1 MIRLPNI
8 PSMFNRSTSHG
19 SLSLRSNLHKSFD
32 QKLEW
37 RIPSSLFHL
46 LLASHGLALQVPLI
60 LDAPAAAKKGVLIS
74 PATEEYAKGLL
85 KKWSSSGLAVAVVRK
100 DDTEPSG
107 WRHEFGSYGIAK
119 ADGSP
124 ITPDSVFAIASNSKL
139 FLAFSVG
146 LLISNKTLARER
158 GQEIKWSTKIR
169 DLVPEW
175 GLMDEDMDRGVT
187 LQDMLSHRTG
197 MPRHDYSGVQR
208 KGGISEMIS
217 TLQYLQPSAE
227 FRETF
232 QYNNLMY
239 ETLSYLPEVLLN
251 QTYESYIEQHLFRP
265 LNMSASTYSVAEAE
279 RRGTLAD
286 GFQYDLGDI
295 TQGKNGTLIPT
306 VPYFQRPGEE
316 RTWAGAGGVL
326 TSARDLAVWVSM
338 LLNKGRHP
346 YTNETIIPEEIV
358 EHVAHGRSVSH
369 GKPDFPEISVRVYG
383 AGQWRYSYQGH
394 DIIEHGGSNPGYKTQ
409 VARFPDDN
417 LAIITLSNDEHGG
430 PLLEAVKF
438 RIADELL
445 DLKQLD
451 WNDRWVMTFSAM
463 AFLLKVTNCR
473 YEKMSNEN
481 VEKAQNLTPR
491 PSPPTLPS
499 RPFTSLAESSFSHPA
514 YGTLRPCLVPE
525 TVPSAPFYSPQ
536 AHCGAFLSSYA
547 VERILSA
554 SNLSIPTYIIPW
566 KRTFATH
573 LRLAHFDENLFNV
586 TILWSNAEVREK
598 ERYGSGGDLL
608 IGLDQHF
615 EVEWVSGE
623 NEGLA
628 FKGGFWGKEGL
639 DSKSPG
645 GEGKESAEVWFEKVE
660 NS

>member
-1 MIRLPNI
+1 MRLKYFI
-8 PSMFNRSTSHG
+8 TVLLTSY
-19 SLSLRSNLHKSFD
+19 
-32 QKLEW
+32 
-37 RIPSSLFHL
+37 
-46 LLASHGLALQVPLI
+46 GLALQVPLI
-60 LDAPAAAKKGVLIS
+60 LDTSATAKKGVLIS
-74 PATEEYAKGLL
+74 PATEEYANGLL

-119 ADGSP
+119 GDGSP

-158 GQEIKWSTKIR
+158 GQDIKWSTKIR

-175 GLMDEDMDRGVT
+175 GLMDDDMDRGVT

-197 MPRHDYSGVQR
+197 MPRHDYSGGKR

-217 TLQYLQPSAE
+217 TLRYLRPSAE

-239 ETLSYLPEVLLN
+239 ETPSYLPKVFLN

-265 LNMSASTYSVAEAE
+265 LNMSASTYSVSEAE

-286 GFQYDLGDI
+286 GFQYDMGDI

-316 RTWAGAGGVL
+316 LAWAGAGGVL

-346 YTNETIIPEEIV
+346 YTNETIVPEEVV

-445 DLKQLD
+445 GLKQLD
-451 WNDRWVMTFSAM
+451 WNDRWVMKLSVMTF
-463 AFLLKVTNCR
+463 FLKVMNFR
-473 YEKMSNEN
+473 YEKMYNEN
-481 VEKAQNLTPR
+481 VAKAQKLAPR

-499 RPFTSLAESSFSHPA
+499 KPFTSLAESSFSHPA
-514 YGTLRPCLVPE
+514 YGTLKPCLVPE
-525 TVPSAPFYSPQ
+525 TVPSAHLHSPQ
-536 AHCGAFLSSYA
+536 AHCGALLSSYT

-586 TILWSNAEVREK
+586 TILWSNAEVREN
-598 ERYGSGGDLL
+598 EGYGPGGDLL
-608 IGLDQHF
+608 TGLDQHF
-615 EVEWVSGE
+615 EVEWVTTE
-623 NEGLA
+623 DEGLA

-639 DSKSPG
+639 DSMSPG
-645 GEGKESAEVWFEKVE
+645 GVGKESAEVWFEQVK